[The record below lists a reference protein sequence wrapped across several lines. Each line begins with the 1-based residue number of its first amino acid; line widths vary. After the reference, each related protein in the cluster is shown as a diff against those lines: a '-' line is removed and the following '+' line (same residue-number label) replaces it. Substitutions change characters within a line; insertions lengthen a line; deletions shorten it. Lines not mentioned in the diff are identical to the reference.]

1 MRESLRGPQ
10 SRLQRDFA
18 DSEKLESARFLLG
31 VVRPS
36 RRGIAETA
44 PSSNSPVGVA
54 CIKVVTL
61 LDYLSLAAW
70 NFIVVDRA
78 KVPCIEVNV
87 LSRRII
93 IRLCGDVKRFMQK
106 AR

>member
-1 MRESLRGPQ
+1 
-10 SRLQRDFA
+10 
-18 DSEKLESARFLLG
+18 
-31 VVRPS
+31 
-36 RRGIAETA
+36 
-44 PSSNSPVGVA
+44 VA

-93 IRLCGDVKRFMQK
+93 IRLRGDVKRFMQK
-106 AR
+106 ARRVLVKDCAASVRRRDLDRARMHVDLSNAHFLAS

>member
-1 MRESLRGPQ
+1 
-10 SRLQRDFA
+10 
-18 DSEKLESARFLLG
+18 
-31 VVRPS
+31 
-36 RRGIAETA
+36 
-44 PSSNSPVGVA
+44 VA

-78 KVPCIEVNV
+78 KLPCIEVNV

-93 IRLCGDVKRFMQK
+93 IRLRGDVKRFMQK
-106 AR
+106 ARQVLVKDCAASVRRRGSHRTCMQIDLANAHFLAS

>member
-1 MRESLRGPQ
+1 M
-10 SRLQRDFA
+10 
-18 DSEKLESARFLLG
+18 
-31 VVRPS
+31 
-36 RRGIAETA
+36 A

-54 CIKVVTL
+54 CFKVVTL
-61 LDYLSLAAW
+61 LDYLSLPRW
-70 NFIVVDRA
+70 KFIVVDRA
-78 KVPCIEVNV
+78 KLPCIEVNV